1 MELFKPGD
9 SAQEA
14 YIIERGVDEVGCRIR
29 LQEEGK
35 QELFLT
41 DGDMVGA
48 NALTFE
54 AMHSTRKNRATVL
67 TSGELMLLR
76 REAIIHVHNAFPV
89 ARLKQHVEKF
99 INYRNQQKERPQALS
114 SKPAAGQSGWEA
126 WQHSE
131 EHRDTRTAAERLTQ
145 IEADVHEIKTM
156 LRTLVQK

>member
-14 YIIERGVDEVGCRIR
+14 YIIDCGINEEECRIR

-48 NALTFE
+48 NALSFE
-54 AMHSTRKNRATVL
+54 AMHPRRKNRATVL

-76 REAIIHVHNAFPV
+76 REAIIHVHNSFPV
-89 ARLKQHVEKF
+89 AKLKQHVERF
-99 INYRNQQKERPQALS
+99 IEFRNQQKECPKTLS
-114 SKPAAGQSGWEA
+114 SMLAAGQSGWEA
-126 WQHSE
+126 WQPSE
-131 EHRDTRTAAERLTQ
+131 EHKDTRTAEERLTQ
-145 IEADVHEIKTM
+145 IEADVHEIKTL